1 MEKITV
7 PMIRARKGGERIT
20 MLTAYD
26 FPFAQLVDAAGME
39 IILVG
44 DSVGNAVLG
53 YPNTLPVTVEEMIHH
68 TAAVVGD
75 EAGPGRG
82 RHAVHVVSREHRA
95 GPAGTP
101 GA

>member
-26 FPFAQLVDAAGME
+26 SRLRRLVDAAGME
-39 IILVG
+39 IIMVG

-53 YPNTLPVTVEEMIHH
+53 YPNTLPV
-68 TAAVVGD
+68 
-75 EAGPGRG
+75 R
-82 RHAVHVVSREHRA
+82 SRR
-95 GPAGTP
+95 
-101 GA
+101 